1 MCMLEIELELAL
13 LEEIEV
19 LDEDLEGLVDDVV
32 TLDDGTVVVSS
43 LGDELIVVV

>member
-1 MCMLEIELELAL
+1 MLEIELELAL